1 MGYKF
6 KIKCNTQKEYENIKF
21 YFDSVGIS
29 YKQKDGKSLKVDC
42 CKNEIDMCCTMLG
55 IHPVSVKAC
64 KGNEHPEAILGYRA
78 VNKADGF
85 GLVEK
90 YDMVSNI
97 NKMLPSEGIHCADDI
112 KTYESVMHAMDPS
125 GLTKEVFEHSNR
137 SFVDNFD
144 EYEIY

>member
-1 MGYKF
+1 MNYKF
-6 KIKCNTQKEYENIKF
+6 KIKCNKQEDYENIKF

-29 YKQKDGKSLKVDC
+29 YKQKDGKPLKVDC

-55 IHPVSVKAC
+55 IRPVSVKAC

-90 YDMVSNI
+90 YDMVSEM
-97 NKMLPSEGIHCADDI
+97 NKHIYQCFVIGDKRPFIYHCFYFI
-112 KTYESVMHAMDPS
+112 
-125 GLTKEVFEHSNR
+125 G
-137 SFVDNFD
+137 
-144 EYEIY
+144 